1 MEPSDLDS
9 RIVTLRN
16 YTIVVTLVGL
26 FQLCFIPAAIHIQPL
41 MMEDAL
47 RFELEGLDCKTEAIQ
62 RIVAWKERIK
72 GPAVFIPFLNGLVL
86 LSISAAI
93 FYQVSQI
100 KRQL

>member
-47 RFELEGLDCKTEAIQ
+47 QFELEGLDCKTEAIQ
-62 RIVAWKERIK
+62 KIVAWQERTK
-72 GPAVFIPFLNGLVL
+72 DRAMLIPSLSGLVIL
-86 LSISAAI
+86 CISAAI
-93 FYQVSQI
+93 FYQLSQI
-100 KRQL
+100 SRQQ